1 MRNTVSRIPI
11 AILLVAASACSHE
24 STDPDVV
31 VTCDAS
37 LRSGINIAVV
47 DSLTGAGLLAGATI
61 RAVDGPF
68 RDSLIIAAN
77 RADLNSVA
85 LGLVWE
91 RAGTYVVSVQRVG
104 YQTWTRS
111 NIEVTRGTCH
121 VLPVNLTA
129 RLQRE

>member
-1 MRNTVSRIPI
+1 MLNTVSRILF
-11 AILLVAASACSHE
+11 AILLVAASACRHE
-24 STDPDVV
+24 STDPEVV
-31 VTCDAS
+31 VACDAS
-37 LRSGINIAVV
+37 LRSGISVAVV
-47 DSLTGAGLLAGATI
+47 DSLTGAGVLAGATI
-61 RAVDGPF
+61 RAVDGSF

-91 RAGTYVVSVQRVG
+91 RPGTYVVSVQRLG

-121 VLPVNLTA
+121 VLPISLTA